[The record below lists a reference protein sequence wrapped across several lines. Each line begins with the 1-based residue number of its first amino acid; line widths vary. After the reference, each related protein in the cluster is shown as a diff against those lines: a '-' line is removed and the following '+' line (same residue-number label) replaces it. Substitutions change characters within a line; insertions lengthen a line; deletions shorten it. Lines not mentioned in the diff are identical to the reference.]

1 MPVLQQPFNN
11 QHGSRTAVLRRSKGA
26 CFSSP
31 CDDEVDGYKAIRA
44 ERAESERSNQTRHRL
59 GHEMP
64 SSFSMVRSS
73 GRLSPTTLW

>member
-1 MPVLQQPFNN
+1 MLFVPA
-11 QHGSRTAVLRRSKGA
+11 RRRSRRLQ
-26 CFSSP
+26 S
-31 CDDEVDGYKAIRA
+31 AIRA

-64 SSFSMVRSS
+64 SPFSMVRSS